1 MDRKR
6 KQSHDIGACPNEQ
19 GLHGKDVY

>member
-6 KQSHDIGACPNEQ
+6 KQLTYC
-19 GLHGKDVY
+19 Y